1 MLRLVGK
8 GRWRN
13 VDRLRAVFG
22 QAVQNRVEG
31 WESALP
37 IFDKQLLEMD
47 KRSTA
52 KADKVRP
59 PPRFPIAHE
68 ICQPSDFTPS
78 RKRSFVDI
86 VETLPSNDPAIV
98 LDVEDVAQLGVQ
110 RESLPHLWQE

>member
-22 QAVQNRVEG
+22 KATQNRVEG

-37 IFDKQLLEMD
+37 IFVKQLLEMD

-59 PPRFPIAHE
+59 PPRFPIARE
-68 ICQPSDFTPS
+68 ICQPSDFTPN
-78 RKRSFVDI
+78 RQRNFVDI
-86 VETLPSNDPAIV
+86 AESPSQP
-98 LDVEDVAQLGVQ
+98 
-110 RESLPHLWQE
+110 